1 MTPPPPRKS
10 GPARLRSSLRTCAA
24 MPRPPG
30 APPGKTKMH
39 GAAHRAFQD
48 CSSTSAQFEQIR
60 CSENL
65 HLFYFLRWGPTILTG
80 AVLPERSTAG

>member
-1 MTPPPPRKS
+1 
-10 GPARLRSSLRTCAA
+10 

-30 APPGKTKMH
+30 APPGKARMH

-48 CSSTSAQFEQIR
+48 CSSASAQFEQIR

-65 HLFYFLRWGPTILTG
+65 HLFYFLR
-80 AVLPERSTAG
+80 